1 MENIKKFIEDFGT
14 ELKLNESKQP
24 IQKILEENYLVTF
37 ENKSYFIP
45 KNNYFYGDE
54 EESMVKF
61 LRENSK

>member
-45 KNNYFYGDE
+45 KNNYFYCDE

>member
-1 MENIKKFIEDFGT
+1 MEKIKKFIEYFGT

-37 ENKSYFIP
+37 ENKSYFVP

>member
-1 MENIKKFIEDFGT
+1 MEKIKKFIEDFGT
-14 ELKLNESKQP
+14 ESKLYESKELV
-24 IQKILEENYLVTF
+24 KSKLEENYLVTF
-37 ENKSYFIP
+37 ENKPYFIP

>member
-1 MENIKKFIEDFGT
+1 MEKIKKFIEDFGT

>member
-54 EESMVKF
+54 EEYMVKF

>member
-1 MENIKKFIEDFGT
+1 MEKIKKFIEDFGT
-14 ELKLNESKQP
+14 ELKLNESKRP

>member
-1 MENIKKFIEDFGT
+1 MEKIRKFIDDFGT
-14 ELKLNESKQP
+14 ESKLYESKES
-24 IQKILEENYLVTF
+24 IKSKLEENYLITF